1 MAIVARVHVGAGRPQ
16 CHGTPSSSSSS
27 SSSSSLMRQGM
38 RSSLPVQS
46 FTSTSVC
53 MAVQKGHGCRRTTT
67 LYRGLTVS
75 RQAGSNTPSSS
86 SSSSID
92 TDDDNDDNDDND
104 DDDDE
109 IFNPKNQVGISS
121 YRCTSTRSMLF
132 VCTSIMIT

>member
-1 MAIVARVHVGAGRPQ
+1 MP
-16 CHGTPSSSSSS
+16 
-27 SSSSSLMRQGM
+27 
-38 RSSLPVQS
+38 SSLPVQS
-46 FTSTSVC
+46 FTFTSVC

-86 SSSSID
+86 SSSVD
-92 TDDDNDDNDDND
+92 TDDDDDDDDNDDN
-104 DDDDE
+104 DDDE

-121 YRCTSTRSMLF
+121 CRCTSTSSMLF